1 MTIHVFNP
9 EHDIALG
16 SNLEHFTAPHAG
28 RQLRHDLGY
37 LPALWAREGDLVL
50 VDNVDASLK
59 NLRKTGLATTATFVD
74 YESLNRMLRLT
85 TENIKVEPWGWDAAL
100 RSMLKGDSIATK
112 WLPSNAQLNIIR
124 LMSHRS
130 WAAKN
135 MLHPLCSIAGTV
147 GESCQLNGVDDTRKF
162 LAERKRIVLKAP
174 WSSSGRGLRYAS
186 CVPDSNGI
194 ASHDMTPQLEGWIN
208 HVAARQGCVVGEPYY
223 DKVCDFGME
232 FYSNGSGDI
241 SYKGLSLFSTSN
253 GAYVGNIL
261 DDEEHKKALLCR
273 YAPQHLLKKIRGKI
287 EEILSEVFEGKYSGP
302 FGVDMMVVRNA
313 DNGLAV
319 HPCVELNL
327 RMTMGYVSILIANKY
342 KMEDKVMQIK
352 FSDGSYRLRIGNV

>member
-16 SNLEHFTAPHAG
+16 SNLENFTAPHAG

-37 LPALWAREGDLVL
+37 LPALWAQQGDFVL
-50 VDNVDASLK
+50 VDNVEASLK
-59 NLRKTGLATTATFVD
+59 NLRRTGVATTAAFVD
-74 YESLNRMLRLT
+74 YDSLNRMLRLT
-85 TENIKVEPWGWDAAL
+85 TETIKVEPWGWDSAL
-100 RSMLKGDSIATK
+100 RSMLKSVSIATK
-112 WLPSNAQLNIIR
+112 WLPSNAQLSIIR
-124 LMSHRS
+124 LMSHRF

-135 MLHPLCSIAGTV
+135 ILHTLRGIAGTV
-147 GESCQLNGVDDTRKF
+147 GESYQLNGVDEARKF
-162 LAERKRIVLKAP
+162 LTEHKRIVLKAP
-174 WSSSGRGLRYAS
+174 WSSSGRGIRYVS
-186 CVPDSNGI
+186 CMPGTNGNT
-194 ASHDMTPQLEGWIN
+194 MTPQLEGWIN
-208 HVAARQGCVVGEPYY
+208 HVVARQGSVVGEPYY

-232 FYSNGSGDI
+232 FDSNSNGGI

-253 GAYVGNIL
+253 GAYVGNVL
-261 DDEEHKKALLCR
+261 NDEEHKEAVLCR
-273 YAPQHLLKKIRGKI
+273 YVPQQLLKKIRGKI
-287 EEILSEVFEGKYSGP
+287 EEILSEAFEGKYTGP
-302 FGVDMMVVRNA
+302 FGIDMMVVRNA

-342 KMEDKVMQIK
+342 KLEDKAMQIK